1 MIMDSYIKFKHKF
14 SRTACKADPIHHNL
28 IKMEVSYD
36 LKQIF
41 CLMDHIVWVLNFES
55 PVPIQ
60 SEIPSV
66 YVSDFSILNSLMV
79 AGCWGQS
86 GNEILKLIKLER
98 YCHYDDFGDTT
109 NGDIIWVAKTRHSP
123 KRKHYNQSIDE
134 FSENEFL
141 YVKFISGK
149 DEFVAVG
156 NDTLYKID
164 ISGKV
169 VSRLNVNAHFSC
181 WHRSRCRTIDS
192 NDCYAFISEDHGLS
206 IYDIDTFS
214 LIDRT
219 EFEGNIYIVKALE
232 KTNFIVI
239 LDDGTLYFQEG
250 KIIKRI
256 AKIDKEIVAF
266 DFDNTNAIFY
276 FGNSNREVYAID
288 KNANLIMY
296 DILDDSIRDVLVL
309 NGGAHILFG
318 GKNINYFLYEN
329 EHSTQNWNDGINF
342 RLEGGNGMKTV
353 FLSYSHS
360 NCNLADFIDTALL
373 NKGIRLTRDIRDI
386 RYRQSIKEF
395 MKSIRKTDCVFIIIS
410 KDYLQSSA
418 CMYEVLELV
427 KDENYRDKI
436 IPIINCDANIFD
448 IAGRAAYIEYWQDQ
462 FKQADAHSR
471 NIDILNRSFYI
482 EELKKIESIQRNL
495 PEFLELISDMNSIV
509 CKNPILTDNEIQKIV
524 DAINP

>member
-1 MIMDSYIKFKHKF
+1 MIMDNYIKFKHKF
-14 SRTACKADPIHHNL
+14 SRSACKADPIHRDL

-41 CLMDHIVWVLNFES
+41 CLIDHIVWALNFES
-55 PVPIQ
+55 TVPIQ
-60 SEIPSV
+60 SQIPSV
-66 YVSDFSILNSLMV
+66 YVYDFSILSNLMV
-79 AGCWGQS
+79 VGCWGQS

-98 YCHYDDFGDTT
+98 YCHYNGFGTGQ
-109 NGDIIWVAKTRHSP
+109 NGDIVWVAKTRHSP
-123 KRKHYNQSIDE
+123 KRKYYNQSKDE
-134 FSENEFL
+134 FNEGGFL

-156 NDTLYKID
+156 DNSLYKID

-169 VSRLNVNAHFSC
+169 VSTLNVNAHCSY
-181 WHRSRCRTIDS
+181 WHRSRNRTIDS
-192 NDCYAFISEDHGLS
+192 NDSHVFISEDHSLS

-214 LIDRT
+214 LIDRID
-219 EFEGNIYIVKALE
+219 FEDSIYIVKALE

-239 LDDGTLYFQEG
+239 LDDGTLYFQED
-250 KIIKRI
+250 KIIERI

-266 DFDNTNAIFY
+266 DFDKANAIFY
-276 FGNSNREVYAID
+276 FGNSNGEVYAID
-288 KNANLIMY
+288 KNANLIMN

-329 EHSTQNWNDGINF
+329 EHSTQNWKDGINF
-342 RLEGGNGMKTV
+342 RLDGGNGMKTV

-360 NCNLADFIDTALL
+360 NRDLADFIDTALL

-395 MKSIRKTDCVFIIIS
+395 MKSIRKTNCVFIIIS

-448 IAGRAAYIEYWQDQ
+448 VNGRAAYIEYWQEQ
-462 FKQADAHSR
+462 FKQAEEFSK

-495 PEFLELISDMNSIV
+495 PEFLELVSDMNSIV
-509 CKNPILTDNEIQKIV
+509 CKNSILTDNEIQKIV
-524 DAINP
+524 DAINM

>member
-1 MIMDSYIKFKHKF
+1 MDSYIKFKHKF
-14 SRTACKADPIHHNL
+14 SRTFCKADPIHHNL

-41 CLMDHIVWVLNFES
+41 CLMDHIVWALNFES

-60 SEIPSV
+60 SRIPSV
-66 YVSDFSILNSLMV
+66 YVSDFSILSNLMV
-79 AGCWGQS
+79 AGCGGQS
-86 GNEILKLIKLER
+86 GNEILKLIELER
-98 YCHYDDFGDTT
+98 YCHYGDFGDAI
-109 NGDIIWVAKTRHSP
+109 NGGIIWVAKTRHPP
-123 KRKHYNQSIDE
+123 KRKHHNQSIDKFNE
-134 FSENEFL
+134 DEFL

-149 DEFVAVG
+149 DEFIAAG
-156 NDTLYKID
+156 ANTLYKID
-164 ISGKV
+164 VSGKV
-169 VSRLNVNAHFSC
+169 VLKLNVNAHFSY
-181 WHRSRCRTIDS
+181 WHRSRYRTIDS
-192 NDCYAFISEDHGLS
+192 NDSYVFISEDHGLS

-214 LIDRT
+214 LIERT
-219 EFEGNIYIVKALE
+219 DFEDSIYIVKALE

-250 KIIKRI
+250 KIIERI

-266 DFDNTNAIFY
+266 DFDNANAIFY
-276 FGNSNREVYAID
+276 FGNSNGEVYAID
-288 KNANLIMY
+288 KNANLIMN

-318 GKNINYFLYEN
+318 GKNINYFLYQN

-360 NCNLADFIDTALL
+360 NYDLADFIDTALF
-373 NKGIRLTRDIRDI
+373 NRGIRLTRDIRDI

-448 IAGRAAYIEYWQDQ
+448 INGRAAYIEYWQDQ
-462 FKQADAHSR
+462 FKQTEESSR

-495 PEFLELISDMNSIV
+495 PEFLELISDMNAIV

-524 DAINP
+524 NAINL